1 MFGVFKTEVRVRTT
15 AHLAKG
21 ALLDTASGVLLLS
34 RTERRKTRV
43 RLFEQQKDKGCQA
56 VLGPGLGQRT
66 RRSES
71 KKGEQVGVLGNRLE
85 SWNNQV

>member
-34 RTERRKTRV
+34 RTDGKGGRLECD
-43 RLFEQQKDKGCQA
+43 LFEQQKDKGCQA

-71 KKGEQVGVLGNRLE
+71 KKGEQVGVLE
-85 SWNNQV
+85 